1 MKSKDFDYKKLNQ
14 ELEDI
19 LDKLREGNL
28 DIDES
33 IKLYDRGSTIIVE
46 LEDYL
51 KNAENKIKKIT
62 K

>member
-33 IKLYDRGSTIIVE
+33 IKLYDRGSTIIAE

>member
-1 MKSKDFDYKKLNQ
+1 MKSKDIDYKKLNQ

-33 IKLYDRGSTIIVE
+33 IKLYDRGSVIIAE